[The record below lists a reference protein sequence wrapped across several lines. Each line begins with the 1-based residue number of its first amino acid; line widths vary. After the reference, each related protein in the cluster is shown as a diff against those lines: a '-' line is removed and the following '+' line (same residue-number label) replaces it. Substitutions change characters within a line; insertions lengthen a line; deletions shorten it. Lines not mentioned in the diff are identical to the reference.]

1 MNEMKRVRFSLPR
14 CEEEKEMAAEL
25 ANEERK
31 SFALKCIAVL
41 GALAVA
47 PESTQQAMRD
57 RLLAA
62 EEAAPRMGTTVNW
75 MRRKGR
81 RLPFARRV
89 GRFWRFSENGLNSY
103 LAERAK
109 R

>member
-1 MNEMKRVRFSLPR
+1 MKLTLDQLAGAPER
-14 CEEEKEMAAEL
+14 AAEL
-25 ANEERK
+25 ADEERK

-47 PESTQQAMRD
+47 PESKQEGARD
-57 RLLAA
+57 RLLAP
-62 EEAAPRMGTTVNW
+62 EEAAPRMGTTANW